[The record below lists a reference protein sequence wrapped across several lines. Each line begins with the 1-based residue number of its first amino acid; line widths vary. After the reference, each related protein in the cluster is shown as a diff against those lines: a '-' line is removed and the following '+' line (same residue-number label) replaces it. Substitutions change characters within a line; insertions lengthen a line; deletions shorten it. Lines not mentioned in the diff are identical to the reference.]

1 MNETIGIE
9 WLNKAYHH
17 GSSAKVLYDAKHFT
31 DVIGIDLHYAIEVTL
46 KSILA
51 FENKKIVKTH
61 DLIELS
67 LILENK
73 INFNSDE
80 LELLA
85 LISTYHIRGSYPPK
99 DRKLPSFEEIKTVL
113 EFSVE
118 LFTKVCKILNIEEQK
133 VKY

>member
-1 MNETIGIE
+1 MNETLGIE

-51 FENKKIVKTH
+51 YENKKIVKTH

-67 LILENK
+67 LLLENK
-73 INFNSDE
+73 IIFDNDE
-80 LELLA
+80 LKLLA
-85 LISTYHIRGSYPPK
+85 ITSTYHIRGSYPPK
-99 DRKLPSFEEIKTVL
+99 DRKLPSLEEIKTVL
-113 EFSVE
+113 DFSIE
-118 LFTKVCKILNIEEQK
+118 LFTRVCKILNIEEIK